1 MCPKLCKFEKR
12 GILLMNKAIITAL
25 LVCTGLVVSGC
36 EKTYSVA
43 EFKKDPKLLEQW
55 AMKCMISGDLDS
67 QNCKNADKAYRE
79 VHARDWPGSS
89 FVHDDE
95 KKTEDKKE
103 GN

>member
-1 MCPKLCKFEKR
+1 
-12 GILLMNKAIITAL
+12 MNKAIIVAL
-25 LVCTGLVVSGC
+25 LVWIGFVVAGC

-55 AMKCMISGDLDS
+55 AMKCMISGSLDS

-79 VHARDWPGSS
+79 VHARDWLGAS